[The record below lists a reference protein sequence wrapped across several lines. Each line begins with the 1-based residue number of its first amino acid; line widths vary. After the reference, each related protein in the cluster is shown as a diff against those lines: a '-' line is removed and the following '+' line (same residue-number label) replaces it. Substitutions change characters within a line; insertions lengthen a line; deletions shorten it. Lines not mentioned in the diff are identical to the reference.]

1 MRWSLW
7 LNGAALLA
15 AAAAAAGMLRA
26 QPAVHDGFLVTDVR
40 VFDGERVVEHTTVA
54 VSDGII
60 RSVGGDTAQWRD
72 LPAIDGGGMT
82 LLPGLIDAHAHVAGI
97 EDLRQALRFGVTTVL
112 DMAAIGPLPLGMA
125 AIRKKSE
132 ASFDL
137 ADVRSAVL
145 PATSLTG
152 HGTQFGVA
160 IPVVADATDAAA
172 FVRQRRA
179 EGSDYLKIM
188 LNGVRSTRAGASNFA
203 SAQVAAL
210 VEAAHAD
217 GMLAVA
223 HVETL
228 RDVEIALA
236 AGIDGLAHSW
246 RQGPAS
252 GEVARRLAERRVF
265 VVATLAVPDGF
276 LPESRAA
283 LLSDP
288 RLQNVLSEPIR
299 RQLGR
304 DFASPTPPSIGQRAS
319 VELHL
324 ERVRALHEGGVA
336 ILVGSDAGSHQPTAH
351 GLGVHRELELLGAA
365 GLSSKE
371 IVAAATART
380 ADAFRLADRGRIAPG
395 LRADLILVRG
405 DPTADLLAI
414 RDIARVWKRGVEVD
428 RSSRWAGHP
437 GVTRCRSPMSAL
449 PPAF

>member
-1 MRWSLW
+1 MRLSLW
-7 LNGAALLA
+7 LTGAALLSA
-15 AAAAAAGMLRA
+15 AAVAAGTLRA
-26 QPAVHDGFLVTDVR
+26 QPPARDGFIVTDVR

-54 VSDGII
+54 VSGGII
-60 RSVGGDTAQWRD
+60 RTIGGDPAQWRD
-72 LPAIDGGGMT
+72 LPEIDGRGMT
-82 LLPGLIDAHAHVAGI
+82 LLPGLVDAHAHVAGT

-125 AIRKKSE
+125 AIRAKSE

-137 ADVRSAVL
+137 ADVRSAFL
-145 PATSLTG
+145 PATSPSG
-152 HGTQFGVA
+152 HGTEYGVP
-160 IPVVADATDAAA
+160 IPAVWDATDAAE

-188 LNGVRSTRAGASNFA
+188 LNGVRSARTGASNLA
-203 SAQVAAL
+203 PGQVVAL
-210 VEAAHAD
+210 VEAAHAQ

-252 GEVARRLAERRVF
+252 REVARGLAERRVF

-283 LLSDP
+283 LLADP
-288 RLQNVLSEPIR
+288 RLQGVLSEPIR
-299 RQLGR
+299 QHLGR
-304 DFASPTPPSIGQRAS
+304 DFASATPPSIGQRAS
-319 VELHL
+319 VEQHF
-324 ERVRALHEGGVA
+324 ERVRALHEAGVT
-336 ILVGSDAGSHQPTAH
+336 ILVGSDAGTHQPTAH
-351 GLGVHRELELLGAA
+351 GLGVHRELELLAAA

-371 IVAAATART
+371 ILTAATART

-395 LRADLILVRG
+395 LRADLMLVRG

-428 RSSRWAGHP
+428 L
-437 GVTRCRSPMSAL
+437 SAR
-449 PPAF
+449 